1 MIQGETHPI
10 NNIVVSK
17 LDMST
22 LIYIMYMSY
31 TMPST
36 VVSVFVCASSRL
48 IIYKSQDCTN
58 DSDYFN
64 HVSHCIYLLT
74 RICYILL
81 MVP

>member
-1 MIQGETHPI
+1 MIQGDTHPI

-36 VVSVFVCASSRL
+36 VASVFVFASARL
-48 IIYKSQDCTN
+48 IIYKSQDCAN
-58 DSDYFN
+58 CLNVDN
-64 HVSHCIYLLT
+64 VQNIGQ
-74 RICYILL
+74 IA
-81 MVP
+81 